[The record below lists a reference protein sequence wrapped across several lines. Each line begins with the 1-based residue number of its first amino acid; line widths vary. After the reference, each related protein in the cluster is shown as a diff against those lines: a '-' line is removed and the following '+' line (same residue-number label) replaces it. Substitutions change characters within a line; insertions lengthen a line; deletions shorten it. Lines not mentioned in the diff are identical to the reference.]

1 MELENRGRR
10 LDPALTY
17 YNQCCDLL
25 LAVLVW
31 IHRVTK
37 ERRIHLCRHSQPLFA
52 SVCLFVGTSSVLSS
66 FFLTHA
72 TAAWHNFKTPVSLM
86 LLLWFLQLFF
96 CQLGRIERK
105 PQ

>member
-1 MELENRGRR
+1 MELENGGRR

-37 ERRIHLCRHSQPLFA
+37 ERRIHLCRHSQPLCLRVFICGYIKCTQLILLYTRYRCLAQLQNSCLPNAPFMVFA
-52 SVCLFVGTSSVLSS
+52 II
-66 FFLTHA
+66 FL
-72 TAAWHNFKTPVSLM
+72 PI
-86 LLLWFLQLFF
+86 
-96 CQLGRIERK
+96 G
-105 PQ
+105 